1 MSIFSLRD
9 YLHHRH
15 AEQERAVA
23 PQVGLSSA
31 PSLLTSWCEA
41 PPVVLAPAVRNSSA
55 CRDSVSVSFAGR
67 RRLSEDRY
75 SPSSEVGAVDVP
87 ADVTGLLDMCLA
99 APSPQDRLE
108 MRSPAA
114 SEAVWSHNFASR
126 LSTPLSRGAYQVE
139 GASPSDRGSGA
150 GSYISRAASSVASLA
165 YFPDELE
172 QVDPGAAARGPML
185 GLSSGGSGTGS
196 TSSYG
201 VRIPAESVFG
211 RQTSRVGILD
221 HSPLLAGGADAE
233 DAQQLR
239 SGFSYSAASR
249 TTSKEQ
255 HPCAPAGAVASTTSP
270 STASNCAWDHPSV
283 DNSSYP
289 VSLEAAKASTV
300 STAPSTAA
308 SLADHLCPPPKN
320 RCKNGTVVL
329 APHHHGKPRVAPGC
343 RDLSDS
349 LTHMIVGGGGG
360 GGSTTSTEHEHRDG
374 IVTPATVWDLKVSD
388 HIITSRDRRDDG
400 DQEHTGTATHRT
412 TRYWLEQ
419 LPACECVHR
428 ARGGRGEVVD
438 KEEERSCEIPRWMYG
453 DCLDPSAATDEHEWR
468 A

>member
-1 MSIFSLRD
+1 M
-9 YLHHRH
+9 
-15 AEQERAVA
+15 
-23 PQVGLSSA
+23 
-31 PSLLTSWCEA
+31 
-41 PPVVLAPAVRNSSA
+41 
-55 CRDSVSVSFAGR
+55 
-67 RRLSEDRY
+67 
-75 SPSSEVGAVDVP
+75 P

-99 APSPQDRLE
+99 PPSPQDRLE
-108 MRSPAA
+108 IRSPAA
-114 SEAVWSHNFASR
+114 SEDRWSTGTTRRHPTHAPGGGSTVSHNFASR

-139 GASPSDRGSGA
+139 GASPSDEHGA

-165 YFPDELE
+165 YFPGELE
-172 QVDPGAAARGPML
+172 QDPAPAARGPLL
-185 GLSSGGSGTGS
+185 GFSSGGSGTGS

-201 VRIPAESVFG
+201 VRIPAESVLG

-221 HSPLLAGGADAE
+221 HSPLLAGGEDAE

-255 HPCAPAGAVASTTSP
+255 HPCAAGGVASTTSP
-270 STASNCAWDHPSV
+270 STASNSAWDHPSV

-289 VSLEAAKASTV
+289 VSLAAFSSSSKASTV

-308 SLADHLCPPPKN
+308 SLADHLCPPPPN
-320 RCKNGTVVL
+320 RCKNGTVVV
-329 APHHHGKPRVAPGC
+329 PHHRGKPRVAPGC
-343 RDLSDS
+343 RDLTDS

-360 GGSTTSTEHEHRDG
+360 GGSTTSTEHRDG

-388 HIITSRDRRDDG
+388 HIITSGDRRDDG